1 MSRFFWIMLNAR
13 NRSVNFITSVAN
25 ASNRCEKSYAR
36 WLIGNVFYF
45 DIWGFLVYF
54 KLKPITNF
62 AVWMFLAVCK
72 RTKYVPA
79 GNLEISNDTGEFR
92 RVSKVWIATRFPS
105 MSKMEISSVS
115 RVFWNPTGKETI
127 SLVFET
133 RAFSREPSLRSEAI
147 FVTAEIALGI
157 KCAAKAWRPLFLIT

>member
-1 MSRFFWIMLNAR
+1 MLNAR

-72 RTKYVPA
+72 RMKYVPA

-92 RVSKVWIATRFPS
+92 RVSKV
-105 MSKMEISSVS
+105 
-115 RVFWNPTGKETI
+115 
-127 SLVFET
+127 
-133 RAFSREPSLRSEAI
+133 
-147 FVTAEIALGI
+147 
-157 KCAAKAWRPLFLIT
+157 